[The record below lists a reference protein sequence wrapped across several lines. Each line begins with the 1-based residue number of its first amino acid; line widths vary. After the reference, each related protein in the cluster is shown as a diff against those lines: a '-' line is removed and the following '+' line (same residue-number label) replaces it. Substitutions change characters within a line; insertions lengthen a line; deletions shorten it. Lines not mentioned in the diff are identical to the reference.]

1 LNKEIV
7 CYIRSMKRAVKIR
20 KYSGELVDFDE
31 SKLILSLKNAK
42 ADDDLAK
49 KIVQKIESELYS
61 GMSTKEIYNNAFKML
76 KSHRRPSAARY
87 RIKKAL
93 MDLGPSGF
101 PFEKYIGHIFRDKGY
116 ATQVGIVMEGNCV
129 AHEVDV
135 LASKD
140 DKCYIV
146 ECKYHNTQG
155 KSNDIKI
162 PLYIHSRFNDIRRK
176 LEQDKSNKTTNYQG
190 WIFTNTRFTLDAI
203 TYAKCSDLQLVSWDY
218 PENQSL
224 KYSINKSKLFPVTV
238 LTSITK
244 REKEVFLEQG
254 VVLCKDI
261 YESPE
266 LLDKHGFSKT
276 RAKKILADIADLCE
290 NDAEVH

>member
-1 LNKEIV
+1 
-7 CYIRSMKRAVKIR
+7 MKRSVKIR

-42 ADDDLAK
+42 ADDALAN
-49 KIVQKIESELYS
+49 KIVEKVKSELYS
-61 GMSTKEIYNNAFKML
+61 GMTTKEIYSKAFKIL
-76 KSHRRPSAARY
+76 KSQRRPSAARY
-87 RIKKAL
+87 RLKKAL

-101 PFEKYIGHIFRDKGY
+101 PFEKYIGHIFSHNGY
-116 ATQVGIVMEGNCV
+116 ATEVGIVMQGNCI
-129 AHEVDV
+129 AHEVDI
-135 LASKD
+135 LASKE
-140 DKCYIV
+140 DKCYII

-155 KSNDIKI
+155 KPNDIKI
-162 PLYIHSRFNDIRRK
+162 PLYIQSRFNDIRRK
-176 LEQDKSNKTTNYQG
+176 LEQDEPDKKANYQG

-203 TYAKCSDLQLVSWDY
+203 AYAKCIGLKLVSWDY

-224 KYSINKSKLFPVTV
+224 KYRINKSKLFPITA

-244 REKEVFLEQG
+244 REKEAFLEKG

-261 YESPE
+261 YEVPG
-266 LLDKHGFSKT
+266 LLDEHGFSKMRT
-276 RAKKILADIADLCE
+276 KKILDDIADLCE